1 MSVGVLIIFAHISV
15 CLGVWVNSREPAS
28 RPLFRHPHLRL
39 GSVGVVL
46 AGVGEAVSQSGLQSA
61 GLLWLRVHL

>member
-1 MSVGVLIIFAHISV
+1 MSVGVLIIFVHISV

-28 RPLFRHPHLRL
+28 RPLCRHPHLRL